1 MTMTTMVTNEGSSFS
16 ILPSSRGGLCSESSR
31 LHLLWSI
38 LMAVV
43 NTPMDSLVFAQ
54 AAPPGQNLYLYH
66 GVLRYKDTA
75 TGEKKQE
82 PVTIN
87 ETLLRGCAIRN
98 TTWIIGL
105 VVFTGAD
112 TKIMLNRGATPS
124 KRSEIEK
131 ETNFNVIV
139 NFGVLVFMCT
149 IAAIFNGLQDAQ
161 TGTSA
166 EFFDIN
172 SDATESPIVNAIIT
186 FVSCL
191 IAFQNIVPIS
201 LYISIE
207 IVKTIQAYFISQ
219 DVDMCYQPYDMP
231 CVPKTWNISDD
242 LGQIEYV
249 FSDKTGTLTQNI
261 MEFQKC
267 SVHGVAYGE
276 GVTEAQCGAATREG
290 NADSL
295 DPRDLAEKLAAL
307 KQQMLSVM
315 ERTFKNRYLQPE
327 KLTLVSSKL
336 AQDLAD
342 LLSDKPEPQES
353 PYYLDYKAE
362 SPDEA
367 ALVAATRDVGFPFVK
382 KSKDTFDIEVMG
394 QSEFKNRYLQRCKG
408 GDGVNTKLVYI
419 AETIELI
426 LTRHLDQRRRKH
438 RFLDEGGGDK

>member
-1 MTMTTMVTNEGSSFS
+1 MLSKTGDISVLSSTTSLVRTGAGRQLDDIQSIDSHSYPPDGSSLSDTSTQRNSTTDFRQFKQSSARWERTLWKKLEVGDIVLLRENDQVPADIVVLSMSDPDDMCYLETKNLDGETNVKPRKS
-16 ILPSSRGGLCSESSR
+16 IKATLSISSEDDIERSSFYLDSE
-31 LHLLWSI
+31 
-38 LMAVV
+38 
-43 NTPMDSLVFAQ
+43 
-54 AAPPGQNLYLYH
+54 PPHQNLYLYH

-87 ETLLRGCAIRN
+87 EMLLRGCAIRN
-98 TTWIIGL
+98 TIWIIGL
-105 VVFTGAD
+105 VFTGAD
-112 TKIMLNRGATPS
+112 TKIMLNGGATPS
-124 KRSEIEK
+124 KRSKIEK

-166 EFFDIN
+166 EFFEIN
-172 SDATESPIVNAIIT
+172 SDAMESPIVNAIIT

-191 IAFQNIVPIS
+191 IAFQNISPIS

-207 IVKTIQAYFISQ
+207 VVKTIQAYFISQ
-219 DVDMCYQPYDMP
+219 DVDMYYQPYDTP

-261 MEFQKC
+261 MVFQKC
-267 SVHGVAYGE
+267 SS
-276 GVTEAQCGAATREG
+276 VTEAQRGAATREG

-295 DPRDLAEKLAAL
+295 DPPL

-327 KLTLVSSKL
+327 KLTLVSPKL

-342 LLSDKPEPQES
+342 RLSE
-353 PYYLDYKAE
+353 
-362 SPDEA
+362 
-367 ALVAATRDVGFPFVK
+367 
-382 KSKDTFDIEVMG
+382 
-394 QSEFKNRYLQRCKG
+394 
-408 GDGVNTKLVYI
+408 
-419 AETIELI
+419 
-426 LTRHLDQRRRKH
+426 
-438 RFLDEGGGDK
+438 